1 MRTGTQLVS
10 VQIPSM
16 DKAHELIGRVDASGG
31 IPLILMPERSSFSFY
46 MSVPEGFY
54 ALNYE
59 SGRLK
64 GIIQP
69 GFHILSPLNKVQYLV
84 SKQWT
89 VFDNPVDTCTTKD
102 HVSVDIDCIVV
113 FRIREDGAETFV
125 TKSSPS
131 SLQMLMSDKIKESVR
146 ILARKKELI
155 DIYSLSGN
163 NEHVTGEML
172 LDLQNTFE
180 EYGIEVKSV
189 TITQVAIPVD
199 HAKRLEDIS
208 WFATREEDQK
218 ITTEFQILESELRKE
233 IAEKKESLKNERLY
247 QENRLN
253 VARTNKE
260 KEVAKIHQETKSE
273 IAQTEARITSEIMNI
288 REQQD
293 KITSEFQYN
302 RERKVAEIH
311 ADMKSALEDIT
322 IDADRFVKE
331 SAQETDVSVRKIRA
345 EVDQETTQKKAERA
359 AATRER
365 LAAAKFKEEELKA
378 KALALEAEVEKKIS
392 NMMTSKREY
401 DLMIKQLQV
410 MKSVVNNQQF
420 LVVGEGGTATKDHS
434 IPYYGP
440 SASFE
445 RNILQEKV
453 EHLQGILETLA
464 HAKHTL

>member
-1 MRTGTQLVS
+1 MRQGTKLVS

-16 DKAHELIGRVDASGG
+16 DKAHELIGRIDQSGG
-31 IPLILMPERSSFSFY
+31 IPLILLPARSSFAFY

-59 SGRLK
+59 SGKLK
-64 GIIQP
+64 GVIKP

-89 VFDNPVDTCTTKD
+89 VFDSPVDTCTTKD

-113 FRIREDGAETFV
+113 FRIRADGAETFV

-146 ILARKKELI
+146 ILARKKELV

-172 LDLQNTFE
+172 LDLQNTFH

-189 TITQVAIPVD
+189 TITQVAIPVE
-199 HAKRLEDIS
+199 HSKRLEDIS
-208 WFATREEDQK
+208 WFTTREEDQK
-218 ITTEFQILESELRKE
+218 VSTEFQILESELKKE
-233 IAEKKESLKNERLY
+233 IAEKRESLRNERLY

-260 KEVAKIHQETKSE
+260 KDVARIQQETKSE
-273 IAQTEARITSEIMNI
+273 LAQTEARTTSQVMNI
-288 REQQD
+288 KEQQD
-293 KITSEFQYN
+293 KVTSEFQYN
-302 RERKVAEIH
+302 RERKVAEIQS
-311 ADMKSALEDIT
+311 DMKAALEELYIGSSK
-322 IDADRFVKE
+322 FVKE
-331 SAQETDVSVRKIRA
+331 TAQETDVAVRKMRA
-345 EVDQETTQKKAERA
+345 EVDQTTTQQKAEMA
-359 AATRER
+359 SATRER

-378 KALALEAEVEKKIS
+378 KALTLEAEVEKKIS

-420 LVVGEGGTATKDHS
+420 LVMGESGTASKDHN
-434 IPYYGP
+434 IPYHGP
-440 SASFE
+440 SIVYE
-445 RNILQEKV
+445 TNILQEKV
-453 EHLQGILETLA
+453 DHLQGILQTLA